1 MKEYSYLVDGPG
13 RDSVLAR
20 DFKSPDL
27 LVARPVLYNMAR
39 SSYLL
44 FDSLAEFIEFYT
56 AVPAKTYCEVVWGA
70 LPQRLK
76 LDIDAAGAEISEE
89 DLVSVVRDSAE
100 IASSILWPDITPT
113 IHICLSSG
121 ADKVSFHVVIDAFVS
136 NNLQC
141 AAFTEMVA
149 RIMPPEYAKYVDLS
163 VNKSTQNF
171 RLAGSHKPGSTR
183 VKQLPPGV
191 GLVSVLI
198 RSYEGTPAVLPD
210 ITEARPRE
218 VAPAPM
224 PDNDDHVREA
234 LTKFAALDPASAFL
248 NTFRPAGFYAQLNFK
263 RMAPSHCQICSRVHD
278 HDNTFKLLLGE
289 PAGGKIA
296 VFQGCRHSAGTLL
309 RVGEI
314 DTGLPDTL
322 TPAQR
327 SDAILT
333 RACMRDV
340 PGAGVSGTKFDSLQS
355 KLVYD
360 EPALRD
366 FMTEDAAPTI
376 CVRARMKMG
385 KTKKLREM
393 IERYYPA
400 GGLVAPR
407 IVMLSF
413 RQTFSGNIKQAFPD
427 FTLYSDVHGE
437 LRSQRTIV
445 QVESL
450 HRLSTAEPVDLF
462 IMDECESILAQFSSG
477 LIKDFSHTWACF
489 AWLMRYSA
497 RVICMDAYLSDR
509 TFNVLKTMR
518 PGFEQTGHF
527 HNCIYKNATAD
538 SYSITHNRALWFGTL
553 FDALEAGN
561 KVAIPISSLT
571 EARGLEA
578 QLRARFPQRSIKL
591 YSSETSRAEARTHF
605 ADVAKY
611 WSRVDVLIYT
621 PTVSAG
627 VSFELAHFDY
637 VFGYFVHTSCDA
649 ATAHQMIGRIRDVKT
664 HNHYIYIA
672 PGRALVPTT
681 REGIRA
687 MLIHRRQD
695 LMREY
700 DATLLNFQ
708 IGRYGNFELIETDY
722 LTLWIENVLMTNQ
735 SRAGFAQVFIALAR
749 EGGAVCATLDE
760 IQLLTITATA
770 HAELIRAG
778 EIAIAEHKE
787 KKSELSQIRAEAIA
801 AAEEITPAAAA
812 EIKQAI
818 SLQQE
823 VTAQDKH
830 AYEKYKLRAG
840 YKYTAQITA
849 PFVQVY
855 IGAATRQ
862 VYRNLARLVASM
874 NELSSIGVPPTHEA
888 ALALIQRQE
897 RELMLRYTLESPVD
911 EVNNNYSYGKHKAAH
926 AVALMCGWKTPF
938 VHEFRAP
945 IEVFNSL
952 GDKYWTAAP
961 PICLEFGAR
970 MPTRQQCASVD
981 NDTAASLMI
990 KPLSAVLNA
999 VYGVTIATSTGSW
1012 YLKPHPA
1019 FKIVGPVG
1027 DQTIVLSKG

>member
-20 DFKSPDL
+20 DFGSPAL
-27 LVARPVLYNMAR
+27 LAARPVIYNMAR

-44 FDSLAEFIEFYT
+44 FDNLAEFIAFYAAT
-56 AVPAKTYCEVVWGA
+56 PSKVYCEVVWGA

-89 DLVSVVRDSAE
+89 DLIDVVRDSAE
-100 IASSILWPDITPT
+100 IAFDQLWPGVAAPIYT
-113 IHICLSSG
+113 CASSG

-136 NNLQC
+136 GHLQC
-141 AAFTEMVA
+141 AAFTDMVV
-149 RIMPPEYAKYVDLS
+149 RIMPPEYAKYVDLR

-171 RLAGSHKPGSTR
+171 RIAGSHKPGSTR

-191 GLVSVLI
+191 DLARTLI
-198 RSYEGTPAVLPD
+198 RSYEGAPAVLPD
-210 ITEARPRE
+210 IAAARPRE
-218 VAPAPM
+218 VAPAPI
-224 PDNDDHVREA
+224 PADDDHTREA
-234 LTKFAALDPASAFL
+234 IARFGAADPASAYL
-248 NTFRPAGFYAQLNFK
+248 NSIRPAGFYAQLNFK
-263 RMAPSHCQICSRVHD
+263 RMAPSHCQICQRVHD

-296 VFQGCRHSAGTLL
+296 VFQGCRHNAGALL

-327 SDAILT
+327 ADAIIT
-333 RACMRDV
+333 RACMRD
-340 PGAGVSGTKFDSLQS
+340 PPPSGTRFDSLPS
-355 KLVYD
+355 KLIYD
-360 EPALRD
+360 EPTLRD
-366 FMTEDAAPTI
+366 FMTGNDAPTI

-400 GGLVAPR
+400 GGLAAPR

-437 LRSQRTIV
+437 LRDQRTIV

-489 AWLMRYSA
+489 AWLMQYSA
-497 RVICMDAYLSDR
+497 RVVCMDAYLSDR
-509 TFNVLKTMR
+509 TFNVLKAMR
-518 PGFEQTGHF
+518 PGFEQSGHF
-527 HNCIYKNATAD
+527 HNCVYKNATAD

-561 KVAIPISSLT
+561 KVAVPISSLT

-578 QLRARFPQRSIKL
+578 QLRVRFPNRTIKL

-649 ATAHQMIGRIRDVKT
+649 STAHQMIGRIRDVKSRR
-664 HNHYIYIA
+664 HYIYIA

-700 DATLLNFQ
+700 DANLLTFQ
-708 IGRYGNFELIETDY
+708 IGRYGRFELVETDY
-722 LTLWIENVLMTNQ
+722 LTLWVENVLMANQ
-735 SRAGFAQVFIALAR
+735 SRAAFAQVFIAAAK
-749 EGGAVCATLDE
+749 ECGATCVALDE
-760 IQLLTITATA
+760 IQLLTITMTSQAD
-770 HAELIRAG
+770 LMRVG
-778 EIAIAEHKE
+778 EAAIADHKE

-801 AAEEITPAAAA
+801 RADEITAAAAA
-812 EIKQAI
+812 EIKQAV

-823 VTAQDKH
+823 VTPQDKH

-840 YKYTAQITA
+840 YKYTAPLTA
-849 PFVQVY
+849 QFVQVY

-862 VYRNLARLVASM
+862 VYRNLARLTASM
-874 NELSSIGVPPTHEA
+874 NELASTGAPPTHDA

-911 EVNNNYSYGKHKAAH
+911 ELNNTYSYGKHKAAH
-926 AVALMCGWKTPF
+926 AVARMCGWASPF
-938 VHEFRAP
+938 VHEHRAP

-952 GDKYWTAAP
+952 GDQYWIAAP

-970 MPTRQQCASVD
+970 MPTRQQCAALD
-981 NDTAASLMI
+981 NDTAAGLMV
-990 KPLSAVLNA
+990 KPLSAILND
-999 VYGVTIATSTGSW
+999 VYGVTIVTSTRSW
-1012 YLKPHPA
+1012 HLKPHPA

-1027 DQTIVLSKG
+1027 DQTIVLTKG